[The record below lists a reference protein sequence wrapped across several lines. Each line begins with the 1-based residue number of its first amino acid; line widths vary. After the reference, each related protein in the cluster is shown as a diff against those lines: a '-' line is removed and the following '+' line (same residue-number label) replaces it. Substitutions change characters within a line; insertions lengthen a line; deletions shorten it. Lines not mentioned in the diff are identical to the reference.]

1 MINSKKYYLNGFKNL
16 NIIFS
21 AISRIGKW
29 KETPFPAPLLSLPRL
44 GKSHGRNEPAY
55 CRGNMRSISR
65 KVTVRVLSRYSIASW
80 PYLCE
85 MQRGWAWEIG
95 GHILLGQRGHKV
107 TVSSQNLWACSA
119 CCSWFGFA
127 LAGVLCGQV
136 GWSPPILTLTLW
148 WHSEFSSICS
158 SILLCLFE
166 VLYTARN
173 VPCFS
178 YQQA

>member
-1 MINSKKYYLNGFKNL
+1 
-16 NIIFS
+16 
-21 AISRIGKW
+21 
-29 KETPFPAPLLSLPRL
+29 
-44 GKSHGRNEPAY
+44 
-55 CRGNMRSISR
+55 MRSISR

-85 MQRGWAWEIG
+85 MQPGWAWEIG

-166 VLYTARN
+166 VLLQLEMSLASHINKHKAVLEFCWRRKVIESEKHMQRHHYIVIALPITSS
-173 VPCFS
+173 PLKKILIFCHHKIF
-178 YQQA
+178 